1 MAKYIDAE
9 AVKRM
14 VSLTALHG
22 LITATEQGLLD
33 LIDDIPAADVEPVVH
48 AHWIKQDGYTEC
60 SHCDWW
66 YDSPEC
72 EDESDRTPRC
82 PNCGAK
88 MDGEVTK

>member
-1 MAKYIDAE
+1 MVEYIEKDKLLEKARE
-9 AVKRM
+9 TQAYFVIK
-14 VSLTALHG
+14 
-22 LITATEQGLLD
+22 GLLCG
-33 LIDDIPAADVEPVVH
+33 IPAADVEPVVH
-48 AHWIKQDGYTEC
+48 AHWIKGDGYTEC

-88 MDGEVTK
+88 MDGEV